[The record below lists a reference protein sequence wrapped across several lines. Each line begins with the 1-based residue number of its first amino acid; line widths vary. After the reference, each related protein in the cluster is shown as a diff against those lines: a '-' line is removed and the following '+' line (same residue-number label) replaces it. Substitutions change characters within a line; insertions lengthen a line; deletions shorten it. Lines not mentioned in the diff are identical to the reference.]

1 MFYVEEKSISEKAEY
16 EINNNEIP
24 LSTIKKII
32 ESLTQTSG
40 KIVVEIENVV
50 WTVIQDEG
58 GVWFFKGRGEVFE
71 KVKEI
76 VF

>member
-1 MFYVEEKSISEKAEY
+1 MFYVPSNTISENKSH
-16 EINNNEIP
+16 EIKEIP
-24 LSTIKKII
+24 ISTIKKII